1 MSLNNNETPM
11 LHRFWQENGG
21 TLIEEFYAVR
31 HRPGHSE
38 RRIDGVIIKGGE
50 TAIKRQNKVEIAG
63 QDIIVVQV
71 KTGRLGMYVMGQGLF
86 SARLM
91 QRFEP
96 NQSSRSFWLKRM
108 MTFWRR
114 CWKSFQKCAWS
125 LMTWMVCAG
134 VQNESLS
141 GKGSGGRH

>member
-11 LHRFWQENGG
+11 LHRFWQGIGG

-31 HRPGHSE
+31 RGLGHSE
-38 RRIDGVIIKGGE
+38 RRIDGVIIKNGE
-50 TAIKRQNKVEIAG
+50 TSIKQQNEVEIAG
-63 QDIIVVQV
+63 QEIIVVQV

-96 NQSSRSFWLKRM
+96 KSIESVILVEKNDDILAPLLEEFPEVRVIVDDIDGVRRSSK
-108 MTFWRR
+108 
-114 CWKSFQKCAWS
+114 
-125 LMTWMVCAG
+125 
-134 VQNESLS
+134 
-141 GKGSGGRH
+141 

>member
-11 LHRFWQENGG
+11 LHRFWQNTGG

-31 HRPGHSE
+31 RGPGHSE
-38 RRIDGVIIKGGE
+38 RRIDGVIIKNGE
-50 TAIKRQNKVEIAG
+50 TAIKRQNEVEVAG

-91 QRFEP
+91 
-96 NQSSRSFWLKRM
+96 RSFRPKSIESVILVEKYDDVLAPLLEEFPDVRVVIDDRDGV
-108 MTFWRR
+108 RR
-114 CWKSFQKCAWS
+114 SSK
-125 LMTWMVCAG
+125 
-134 VQNESLS
+134 
-141 GKGSGGRH
+141 

>member
-11 LHRFWQENGG
+11 LHRYWKEIGG

-31 HRPGHSE
+31 RGPGHSE

-50 TAIKRQNKVEIAG
+50 TVIKRQNEVDLAG
-63 QDIIVVQV
+63 QDFIVVQV

-91 QRFEP
+91 
-96 NQSSRSFWLKRM
+96 RSFHPRTIESIILVEKNDDILSPLLEEFPEVSVIVDDM
-108 MTFWRR
+108 DGVRR
-114 CWKSFQKCAWS
+114 SSK
-125 LMTWMVCAG
+125 
-134 VQNESLS
+134 
-141 GKGSGGRH
+141 